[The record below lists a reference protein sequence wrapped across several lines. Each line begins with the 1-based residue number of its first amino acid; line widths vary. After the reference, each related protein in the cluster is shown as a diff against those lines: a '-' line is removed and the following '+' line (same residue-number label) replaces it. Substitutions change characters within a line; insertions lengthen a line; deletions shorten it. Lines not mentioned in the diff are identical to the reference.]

1 MCLNNSIA
9 MQDRLTRN
17 NTLQHEQLELNYN
30 VNDSCDYVDNI
41 DHLATEPTDLSL
53 IQWNTRGL
61 MGKLATIHD
70 LLRLKDNQ
78 RQIDICLLSE
88 TWLTDQSQSMVDIP
102 GYQLICK
109 NRENRKGGGVGVLVS
124 KHLKVRERT
133 DLTDA
138 TISTENCFVEVM
150 SKNGNIIVGSLYR
163 PPNTDELVFLEFI
176 KRILAASKSEKK
188 ELILGM
194 DHNLNLLQSHRH
206 HNTEKFLDLVLKYT
220 CLPTI
225 SKPSRITKNSATLID
240 NIFISRGLQN
250 DYDSGLIV
258 NDASDHLPCYLRVA
272 GVMPGLREPVK
283 IEFRK
288 INDSAISGIKTEL
301 DRINWSCLN
310 DLSTDN
316 SFNYFHDVITSSLDK
331 HAPSQS
337 LKRSIKKQQTLY
349 RKTLKS
355 SCSDIDRTKYLNY
368 RKILTKL
375 KRSCKKDYYSKKCL
389 DFKSDSK
396 KLWRLINKAMK
407 KTSDKTSIIDCI
419 KTNKIME
426 YRGSVIRETFAE
438 YFANVG
444 KNFANS
450 IPNSKKSIDSYIEKI
465 IPCHNSM
472 FMNPTH
478 ELEIKDILSKLPSK
492 TSSGFDAISNK
503 L

>member
-1 MCLNNSIA
+1 

-17 NTLQHEQLELNYN
+17 NTLQHEQLELSYN

-41 DHLATEPTDLSL
+41 DHLSTEPTDLNL

-70 LLRLKDNQ
+70 LLKLKDNQ

-88 TWLTDQSQSMVDIP
+88 TWLTDRSQKMVDIP

-109 NRENRKGGGVGVLVS
+109 NRETRKGGGVGVLVS
-124 KHLKVRERT
+124 KHLKVRERP
-133 DLTDA
+133 DLTDT

-150 SKNGNIIVGSLYR
+150 SKTGNIIVGSLYR

-176 KRILAASKSEKK
+176 KRTLDISKSEKK
-188 ELILGM
+188 EIILGM
-194 DHNLNLLQSHRH
+194 DHNLDLLQSHRH
-206 HNTEKFLDLVLKYT
+206 QNTEKFLDLVLKHN

-240 NIFISRGLQN
+240 NIFISKGLQN
-250 DYDSGLIV
+250 DYDSGLII
-258 NDASDHLPCYLRVA
+258 NDASDHLPCYLRLA

-310 DLSTDN
+310 ELNTDD

-331 HAPSQS
+331 HAPVKTKTILKGKLDEPWISQS

-349 RKTLKS
+349 RKTLKPT
-355 SCSDIDRTKYLNY
+355 CSDIDRTKYLNY
-368 RKILTKL
+368 RQVLTKL
-375 KRSCKKDYYSKKCL
+375 KRSCKKDYYSNKCL

-419 KTNKIME
+419 KTNNIME
-426 YRGSVIRETFAE
+426 YRGPVIRETFAE

-450 IPNSKKSIDSYIEKI
+450 IPDSKKVLTI
-465 IPCHNSM
+465 ILKRSFP
-472 FMNPTH
+472 
-478 ELEIKDILSKLPSK
+478 
-492 TSSGFDAISNK
+492 AITACS
-503 L
+503 